1 MDVKIKYHLVI
12 CSIFLLFSCN
22 QSNELESSD
31 KDLLANGSWV
41 IYDMENNDS
50 EDSVG
55 IVLGVWLLGEVDFE
69 SIEFKPDGYYEVY
82 NNQGKS
88 VFSEEYRYENNKLIF
103 DKNDDIQTLQVKK
116 LDSNYL
122 FVESQDGVITK
133 LRKK

>member
-12 CSIFLLFSCN
+12 SSIFLLFSCN

-31 KDLLANGSWV
+31 KDLLAYGSWV